1 MWNSGLTVP
10 PLADAADAA
19 VHPPSLQ
26 VIRKNIVKKSLEMFT
41 ELAENKD
48 DYNKFY
54 ENFAKNL
61 KLGVHEDAANRTK
74 LADLLRYHTTKS
86 GDELTSLK
94 DYVTRMREGQ
104 QNIYYI
110 TGEAACRVGVGCGG
124 WCLGGGGGGACAAL
138 RHAEHC
144 CQGGL
149 RWNAV
154 QWYHANSRQLKLVFC
169 GGTVVSSR
177 CGCIANFLVSACVT
191 NSPLCSPP
199 SASAPPSSLRRVA
212 QGC

>member
-1 MWNSGLTVP
+1 MQQSQQPKLNSGCHTCRPSCSQLTP
-10 PLADAADAA
+10 PVL
-19 VHPPSLQ
+19 VFVSTPLQ

-61 KLGVHEDAANRTK
+61 KLGVHEDAANRAK

-94 DYVTRMREGQ
+94 DYVTRMKEGQ

-110 TGEAACRVGVGCGG
+110 TGMAGVVSR
-124 WCLGGGGGGACAAL
+124 GGA
-138 RHAEHC
+138 
-144 CQGGL
+144 
-149 RWNAV
+149 
-154 QWYHANSRQLKLVFC
+154 
-169 GGTVVSSR
+169 
-177 CGCIANFLVSACVT
+177 SAGV
-191 NSPLCSPP
+191 
-199 SASAPPSSLRRVA
+199 
-212 QGC
+212 

>member
-1 MWNSGLTVP
+1 MLVSMFKRHVQGHVFCAGPDCCLSLLLVLLLRPP
-10 PLADAADAA
+10 PL
-19 VHPPSLQ
+19 PLLSPQ

-94 DYVTRMREGQ
+94 DYVTRMKEGQ

-110 TGEAACRVGVGCGG
+110 TGEQRGVVM
-124 WCLGGGGGGACAAL
+124 GGG
-138 RHAEHC
+138 RH
-144 CQGGL
+144 
-149 RWNAV
+149 
-154 QWYHANSRQLKLVFC
+154 
-169 GGTVVSSR
+169 
-177 CGCIANFLVSACVT
+177 
-191 NSPLCSPP
+191 
-199 SASAPPSSLRRVA
+199 
-212 QGC
+212 

>member
-124 WCLGGGGGGACAAL
+124 WCLGGGGGGLRCFETCRALLPGGPAMECCPVVSCQQPTTQACVL
-138 RHAEHC
+138 
-144 CQGGL
+144 
-149 RWNAV
+149 W
-154 QWYHANSRQLKLVFC
+154 WNSRQQPLWLHC
-169 GGTVVSSR
+169 QLS
-177 CGCIANFLVSACVT
+177 CVC
-191 NSPLCSPP
+191 LCD
-199 SASAPPSSLRRVA
+199 
-212 QGC
+212 

>member
-1 MWNSGLTVP
+1 
-10 PLADAADAA
+10 
-19 VHPPSLQ
+19 

-94 DYVTRMREGQ
+94 DYVTRMKEGQ

-110 TGEAACRVGVGCGG
+110 TGVVRVREGCVKG
-124 WCLGGGGGGACAAL
+124 CSILLAMYVMVAILLAL
-138 RHAEHC
+138 YVSVC
-144 CQGGL
+144 
-149 RWNAV
+149 
-154 QWYHANSRQLKLVFC
+154 
-169 GGTVVSSR
+169 VVSRLTFSV
-177 CGCIANFLVSACVT
+177 VSEDNQACT
-191 NSPLCSPP
+191 LIDW
-199 SASAPPSSLRRVA
+199 
-212 QGC
+212 GHTHIH

>member
-1 MWNSGLTVP
+1 MWPTHTSCSNLGYCCFPLSTPFLHSLP
-10 PLADAADAA
+10 PHHDT
-19 VHPPSLQ
+19 Q

-94 DYVTRMREGQ
+94 DYVTRMKEGQ

-110 TGEAACRVGVGCGG
+110 TGARQCRAQAKG
-124 WCLGGGGGGACAAL
+124 
-138 RHAEHC
+138 
-144 CQGGL
+144 
-149 RWNAV
+149 
-154 QWYHANSRQLKLVFC
+154 
-169 GGTVVSSR
+169 
-177 CGCIANFLVSACVT
+177 
-191 NSPLCSPP
+191 
-199 SASAPPSSLRRVA
+199 RRVPA
-212 QGC
+212 APVRSLLARRGFFSDWTQPDSHD

>member
-1 MWNSGLTVP
+1 MLCLGGTGWLGERRGLRLDELWLVHVEANRVTQGHQRSVCITVLWPTHSSCSNFASAAFPSQPRSFP
-10 PLADAADAA
+10 PRS
-19 VHPPSLQ
+19 HHTQ

-94 DYVTRMREGQ
+94 DYVTRMKEGQ

-110 TGEAACRVGVGCGG
+110 TGA
-124 WCLGGGGGGACAAL
+124 
-138 RHAEHC
+138 RH
-144 CQGGL
+144 
-149 RWNAV
+149 
-154 QWYHANSRQLKLVFC
+154 
-169 GGTVVSSR
+169 
-177 CGCIANFLVSACVT
+177 
-191 NSPLCSPP
+191 
-199 SASAPPSSLRRVA
+199 
-212 QGC
+212 